1 MISPGRVLCGL
12 NTLRRYFMPEMFFVA
27 VRSQQHLKLLPT
39 RYSAL
44 CMSSVTHLSY
54 MLDREYNSKNFK
66 HFKNHNG
73 RNCKGEMCFN
83 KQHTGH
89 IHTRRYVETETDFSK
104 SDPDTFGTLKVIKET
119 PIEAVEGDEGD
130 KEEETYLER
139 VPSATQKLSNKQY
152 AAMIKDLISQKK
164 VFLPDVPILVAS
176 TVKICS
182 VTIFLFYILVGRCC

>member
-1 MISPGRVLCGL
+1 MISPGHVLCGL
-12 NTLRRYFMPEMFFVA
+12 STLRRRFIPEMFFVA

-39 RYSAL
+39 RYIAL
-44 CMSSVTHLSY
+44 CMLSVTHLSY
-54 MLDREYNSKNFK
+54 MLDREYSSINFK
-66 HFKNHNG
+66 HFKSHNG

-89 IHTRRYVETETDFSK
+89 IHTRRHVETDFSK
-104 SDPDTFGTLKVIKET
+104 SDPDTFGTLKVFKET

-130 KEEETYLER
+130 KEEETYLEH
-139 VPSATQKLSNKQY
+139 VPSAAQKLSNKQY

-176 TVKICS
+176 IVKVCS
-182 VTIFLFYILVGRCC
+182 VTVYLFYVLVGRCY